1 MIFRAQSAR
10 RCSIDSNYPPRAGRS
25 REVLMNPIV
34 VSRNESE
41 CVLIEGSINSV
52 RISVKVKKAD
62 DLEDFLAKK
71 FMRCGARH
79 VPVPHV
85 FSVYCRFLSQ
95 RAESFVV
102 LRRKPIAVSVCSH
115 DVMQQALCHVTLL
128 QDYDISFLITNFHTE
143 SMYKSKVVDFVID
156 FIQVSACRRLVA
168 MRCAAHE
175 LRAGRRQRNQ
185 RNEARCK
192 LQRCA
197 CSLFAARN
205 ARSPRLTL
213 LPCLAYLTLCFLA
226 LLLLP
231 SFCCRP
237 CRGV

>member
-1 MIFRAQSAR
+1 
-10 RCSIDSNYPPRAGRS
+10 
-25 REVLMNPIV
+25 
-34 VSRNESE
+34 
-41 CVLIEGSINSV
+41 
-52 RISVKVKKAD
+52 
-62 DLEDFLAKK
+62 
-71 FMRCGARH
+71 
-79 VPVPHV
+79 
-85 FSVYCRFLSQ
+85 
-95 RAESFVV
+95 
-102 LRRKPIAVSVCSH
+102 
-115 DVMQQALCHVTLL
+115 
-128 QDYDISFLITNFHTE
+128 
-143 SMYKSKVVDFVID
+143 MYKSKVVDFVID

-175 LRAGRRQRNQ
+175 LRTGRRQRNQ